1 MDNNDF
7 KLNETGI
14 NPVDTASENN
24 DIYFTNVNSENYE
37 QNNTEVSKRKA
48 KSTAQTVVKKAPV
61 RKSKGVASTYIF
73 FIIVIAVSMVL
84 SIYAILCINDVLGI
98 TKTTSTVTVNLDKAV
113 DNVDDAVDILADN
126 GLIKCKNFCKFFA
139 NYRKAQVGPH
149 VKNGYISKTYTYD
162 AGIYYLN
169 GKMGLE
175 GMLVA
180 FQGNNSTAETVTITF
195 PEGYTV
201 PEIVQKLADN
211 EVCDKSALLSVIQT
225 VDFSYSLV
233 SDLKAKDEV
242 PYRLEGYLFPDTYD
256 FYIGETANSVI
267 KKFLSN
273 GDTKIKEK
281 YRKRAE
287 QLGYSMDDIIKIA
300 SIIQCE
306 AGNTDQMKTISAV
319 IHNRLNDKANF
330 PLLGVDSTG
339 DYITNKVAPA
349 LSSTTSHTA
358 DYYKQYYSTTGS
370 STVVGLPPSPICN
383 PGIDAI
389 EAALYPENVDYYYF
403 FHDTKGNMYTAKT
416 YSEFKQ
422 KAATY
427 APYLN
432 VN

>member
-1 MDNNDF
+1 MDNDEF

-24 DIYFTNVNSENYE
+24 DVYFTNVKAEKNNE
-37 QNNTEVSKRKA
+37 QSKIQKTAKA
-48 KSTAQTVVKKAPV
+48 GSTVKKRVPIK
-61 RKSKGVASTYIF
+61 KSQSLTSTYVF
-73 FIIVIAVSMVL
+73 FIVVIALSML
-84 SIYAILCINDVLGI
+84 ISIYAVFCMNDVFGI
-98 TKTTSTVTVNLDKAV
+98 TKTTSTVTVSLDKSV
-113 DNVDDAVDILADN
+113 DNIDDAIDILADN
-126 GLIKCKNFCKFFA
+126 GLIKCKNFCKLFA
-139 NYRKAQVGPH
+139 KYREKNVGPNI
-149 VKNGYISKTYTYD
+149 KNGYYSKDFKYD

-169 GKMGLE
+169 GKMGVE

-180 FQGNNSTAETVTITF
+180 FQGNNETAETVSLMF
-195 PEGYTV
+195 PEGTTV

-211 EVCDKSALLSVIQT
+211 EVCDKSALLSVIQSA
-225 VDFSYSLV
+225 DFSYSLV
-233 SDLKAKDEV
+233 NGLKSSEEV
-242 PYRLEGYLFPDTYD
+242 PYRLEGYLFPDTYE

-267 KKFLSN
+267 KKFLAN
-273 GDTKIKEK
+273 RYRAKE
-281 YRKRAE
+281 
-287 QLGYSMDDIIKIA
+287 LGYSMNDIMIIA

-306 AGNTDQMKTISAV
+306 AGNTEQMKTISAV
-319 IHNRLNDKANF
+319 IHNRLKDQANF
-330 PLLGVDSTG
+330 PLLGVDSTN

-349 LSSTTSHTA
+349 LTSTSAHTA
-358 DYYKQYYSTTGS
+358 DYYKSYYSTTGS

-389 EAALYPENVDYYYF
+389 EAALYPADVNYYYF

>member
-1 MDNNDF
+1 MDNDEF

-14 NPVDTASENN
+14 NPVDTASENK
-24 DIYFTNVNSENYE
+24 DVYFTNVKAEKNNE
-37 QNNTEVSKRKA
+37 QIKSQKTVKA
-48 KSTAQTVVKKAPV
+48 GSTVKKHVPIK
-61 RKSKGVASTYIF
+61 KSQSLTSTYVF
-73 FIIVIAVSMVL
+73 FIVVIALSML
-84 SIYAILCINDVLGI
+84 ISIYAVFCMNDVFGI
-98 TKTTSTVTVNLDKAV
+98 TKTTSTVTVSLDKSV
-113 DNVDDAVDILADN
+113 DNIDDAIDILADN
-126 GLIKCKNFCKFFA
+126 GLIKCKNFCKLFA
-139 NYRKAQVGPH
+139 KYREKNVGPNI
-149 VKNGYISKTYTYD
+149 KNGYYSKDFKYD

-169 GKMGLE
+169 GKMGVE

-180 FQGNNSTAETVTITF
+180 FQGNNETAETVSLMF
-195 PEGYTV
+195 PEGTTV

-211 EVCDKSALLSVIQT
+211 EVCDKSALLSVIQSA
-225 VDFSYSLV
+225 DFSYSLV
-233 SDLKAKDEV
+233 NGLKSSEEV
-242 PYRLEGYLFPDTYD
+242 PYRLEGYLFPDTYE

-267 KKFLSN
+267 KKFLAN

-281 YRKRAE
+281 YRDRAKE
-287 QLGYSMDDIIKIA
+287 LGYSMNDIMIIA

-306 AGNTDQMKTISAV
+306 AGNTEQMKTISAV
-319 IHNRLNDKANF
+319 IHNRLKDQANF
-330 PLLGVDSTG
+330 PLLGVDSTN

-349 LSSTTSHTA
+349 LTSTSAHTA
-358 DYYKQYYSTTGS
+358 DYYKSYYSTTGS

-389 EAALYPENVDYYYF
+389 EAALYPADVNYYYF

>member
-1 MDNNDF
+1 MDNDEF

-24 DIYFTNVNSENYE
+24 DVYFTNVKAEKNNE
-37 QNNTEVSKRKA
+37 QSKNQKTVKA
-48 KSTAQTVVKKAPV
+48 GSTVKKRV
-61 RKSKGVASTYIF
+61 LIKKSQSLTSTYVF
-73 FIIVIAVSMVL
+73 FIVVIALSML
-84 SIYAILCINDVLGI
+84 ISIYAVFCMNDVFGI
-98 TKTTSTVTVNLDKAV
+98 TKTTSTVTVSLDKSV
-113 DNVDDAVDILADN
+113 DNIDDAIYILADN
-126 GLIKCKNFCKFFA
+126 GLIKCKNFCKLFA
-139 NYRKAQVGPH
+139 KYREKNVGPNI
-149 VKNGYISKTYTYD
+149 KNGYYSKDFKYD

-169 GKMGLE
+169 GKMGVE

-180 FQGNNSTAETVTITF
+180 FQGNNETAETVSLMF
-195 PEGYTV
+195 PEGTTV

-211 EVCDKSALLSVIQT
+211 EVCDKSALLSVIQSA
-225 VDFSYSLV
+225 DFSYSLV
-233 SDLKAKDEV
+233 NGLKSSEEV
-242 PYRLEGYLFPDTYD
+242 PYRLEGYLFPDTYE

-267 KKFLSN
+267 KKFLAN

-281 YRKRAE
+281 YRDRAKE
-287 QLGYSMDDIIKIA
+287 LGYSMNDIMIIA

-306 AGNTDQMKTISAV
+306 AGNTEQMKTISAV
-319 IHNRLNDKANF
+319 IHNRLEDQANF

-349 LSSTTSHTA
+349 LTSTSAHTA
-358 DYYKQYYSTTGS
+358 DYYKSYYSTSGS

-389 EAALYPENVDYYYF
+389 EAALYPADVNYYYF

-427 APYLN
+427 AP
-432 VN
+432 